1 MIYISGKVRDSAD
14 IDNRICLNLLPY
26 VINCFF
32 KCKINYQKK
41 ITQSEYDH
49 IKNFIEEVKSIPKIT
64 SMLKILSTYL
74 PLEKCLKFC
83 RFMVL
88 GPYNGFRQSG
98 IFSCPLKT
106 YLPINLR
113 NY

>member
-49 IKNFIEEVKSIPKIT
+49 IKNFIEEVKSIPKNYFDVKDI
-64 SMLKILSTYL
+64 INLSTVGEV
-74 PLEKCLKFC
+74 LEILQI
-83 RFMVL
+83 
-88 GPYNGFRQSG
+88 YGFG
-98 IFSCPLKT
+98 TL
-106 YLPINLR
+106 
-113 NY
+113 

>member
-49 IKNFIEEVKSIPKIT
+49 IKNFIEEVKSIPKNYFDVKDI
-64 SMLKILSTYL
+64 INLSTVGEVFEILQIY
-74 PLEKCLKFC
+74 
-83 RFMVL
+83 
-88 GPYNGFRQSG
+88 GFG
-98 IFSCPLKT
+98 TL
-106 YLPINLR
+106 
-113 NY
+113 

>member
-49 IKNFIEEVKSIPKIT
+49 IKNFIEEVKSIPKNYFDVKDI
-64 SMLKILSTYL
+64 INLSTVGEV
-74 PLEKCLKFC
+74 LEILQT
-83 RFMVL
+83 
-88 GPYNGFRQSG
+88 YGFG
-98 IFSCPLKT
+98 TL
-106 YLPINLR
+106 
-113 NY
+113 